1 MIVERLGQHV
11 VTQAADLVM
20 QVDVRWGLARSS
32 GNKDNHNHNTALA
45 TILLLECIPAVQV
58 VIPTEVPNRQH
69 PTMELMDRGTVASTT
84 SLGEIVEVPVHS
96 FNKTTRGNTEM

>member
-32 GNKDNHNHNTALA
+32 GNKDNHNHNHGLGHHLA
-45 TILLLECIPAVQV
+45 FGMYPRCSGCHS
-58 VIPTEVPNRQH
+58 NRGSE
-69 PTMELMDRGTVASTT
+69 PTT
-84 SLGEIVEVPVHS
+84 SNHGAHGSRHCGLNDLS
-96 FNKTTRGNTEM
+96 RRNS